1 MADNKEELKGS
12 INRDLSKFLYV
23 GIGASAGGLD
33 ALQRFLSNIPENSGM
48 AFIIVQHMDP
58 THKSGLVNILSRY
71 TPMEVQEV
79 VDGVQV
85 LPDHVYIIHPNRDMG
100 ILNGKLQL
108 IEPIEPHG
116 LRLPINYFFTSLGQ
130 DQKTEVLVL
139 SYRVLEVMVL
149 LV

>member
-71 TPMEVQEV
+71 TQWKF
-79 VDGVQV
+79 
-85 LPDHVYIIHPNRDMG
+85 R
-100 ILNGKLQL
+100 KL
-108 IEPIEPHG
+108 
-116 LRLPINYFFTSLGQ
+116 
-130 DQKTEVLVL
+130 
-139 SYRVLEVMVL
+139 
-149 LV
+149 